1 METGF
6 AAMRMGWVAY
16 VIPFLFVL
24 SPSLLMI
31 GDPWKILLNV
41 CTASAGVYIASVALV
56 GYFTRPIG
64 PALRVVLAIG
74 GLAAVFPDTAIGA
87 GGVIDLAGIL
97 LGSGILAR
105 EYSAVRRIGARAATP
120 DA

>member
-1 METGF
+1 ETGF

-16 VIPFLFVL
+16 IIPFLFVL

-31 GDPWKILLNV
+31 GEPWKILLNV
-41 CTASAGVYIASVALV
+41 CSASAGVYIASVAVV
-56 GYFTRPIG
+56 GYFTRPLG
-64 PALRVVLAIG
+64 PALRALLAIG

-87 GGVIDLAGIL
+87 GGLIDLAGIL

-105 EYSAVRRIGARAATP
+105 EVLATRHLGERPANPGA
-120 DA
+120 